1 MLEQAIV
8 VVGSFGAAWVLPCR
22 QERQEKQKRKKAR
35 QASFLDK
42 KSGLIE
48 GLSASERERL
58 RRIFTAYWAEGR
70 EYSFLLKDG
79 RALQGG
85 FRCVTDDYVQF
96 TTSCVPISFES
107 VSLSLP
113 LSAIDVGTLAY
124 LEFDADVPEWH
135 RFDIT
140 GF

>member
-1 MLEQAIV
+1 M
-8 VVGSFGAAWVLPCR
+8 GANCRYRRKLRGGMDSCLPAGMSG
-22 QERQEKQKRKKAR
+22 KAKAKKAR

-48 GLSASERERL
+48 GLSVAERERL
-58 RRIFTAYWAEGR
+58 RRIFAAYWAEGR

-79 RALQGG
+79 RALRDG
-85 FRCVTDDYVQF
+85 FRRVIDDYVQF

-107 VSLSLP
+107 VCLSLP
-113 LSAIDVGTLAY
+113 LSVIDVDTLAY
-124 LEFDADVPEWH
+124 LDFNSSEPEWH
-135 RFDIT
+135 RFDRT